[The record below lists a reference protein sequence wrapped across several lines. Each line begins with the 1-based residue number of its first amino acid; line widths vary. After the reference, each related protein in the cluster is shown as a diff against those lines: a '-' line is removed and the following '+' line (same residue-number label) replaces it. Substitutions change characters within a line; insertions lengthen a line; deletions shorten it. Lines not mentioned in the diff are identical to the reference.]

1 MILSMKNLV
10 FKRPA
15 KNMTEQ
21 YIRLYTIKKVI
32 SINTIKLKLLIWIMI
47 YLMVNIII
55 VVRFRKPV
63 KEKKVKKLKLVEIY
77 REEE

>member
-1 MILSMKNLV
+1 MKNLV

-32 SINTIKLKLLIWIMI
+32 SINTIKLKLLI
-47 YLMVNIII
+47 
-55 VVRFRKPV
+55 
-63 KEKKVKKLKLVEIY
+63 
-77 REEE
+77 

>member
-1 MILSMKNLV
+1 
-10 FKRPA
+10 
-15 KNMTEQ
+15 
-21 YIRLYTIKKVI
+21 
-32 SINTIKLKLLIWIMI
+32 MI